1 MNTVMEPVSTD
12 RSQETLLPGEFTQ
25 DLRSRW
31 DHVQAGFV
39 DQPRDAVKEADGLVE
54 QAIQKLSQSFGDARS
69 RLEQQW
75 DRGEEVSTEDLRIAL
90 QKYRAFFNKLLS
102 I

>member
-1 MNTVMEPVSTD
+1 MDPVTTEKKE
-12 RSQETLLPGEFTQ
+12 ETLLGPDFTQ

-39 DQPRDAVKEADGLVE
+39 DEPREAVKEADALVE
-54 QAIQKLSQSFGDARS
+54 QAIQKLSQGFGDARS

>member
-1 MNTVMEPVSTD
+1 MNETMEMTD
-12 RSQETLLPGEFTQ
+12 QQLLPQDFVQ

-31 DHVQAGFV
+31 DHVQAAFV
-39 DQPRDAVKEADGLVE
+39 DEPRSAVQEADELVGL
-54 QAIQKLSQSFGDARS
+54 AIKRLSDSFGDARS

-75 DRGEEVSTEDLRIAL
+75 DRGSEVSTEDLRQTL
-90 QKYRAFFNKLLS
+90 QKYRAFFHRILS

>member
-12 RSQETLLPGEFTQ
+12 KTQETLLASEFTQ

-31 DHVQAGFV
+31 DHVQAAFV
-39 DQPRDAVKEADGLVE
+39 DEPREAVKEADALVD
-54 QAIQKLSQSFGDARS
+54 QAIQKLSQSFTDART

-75 DRGEEVSTEDLRIAL
+75 SRGEEVSTEDLRLAL
-90 QKYRAFFNKLLS
+90 QRYRAFFNKLLA

>member
-1 MNTVMEPVSTD
+1 MNETMEMTE
-12 RSQETLLPGEFTQ
+12 QQQLLPQDFVQ

-31 DHVQAGFV
+31 DHVQAAFV
-39 DQPRDAVKEADGLVE
+39 DEPRNAVQEADQLVD
-54 QAIQKLSQSFGDARS
+54 QAIKRLSDSFSDARN

-75 DRGEEVSTEDLRIAL
+75 DKGSEVSTEDLRQTL
-90 QKYRAFFNKLLS
+90 QKYRAFFHRILS

>member
-12 RSQETLLPGEFTQ
+12 KSQDTLLTSDFTQ

-31 DHVQAGFV
+31 DHVQAAFV
-39 DQPRDAVKEADGLVE
+39 DEPREAVKEADALVD
-54 QAIQKLSQSFGDARS
+54 QAIQKLSQSFDEARS
-69 RLEQQW
+69 NLEQQW
-75 DRGEEVSTEDLRIAL
+75 SRGEEVSTEDLRIAL
-90 QKYRAFFNKLLS
+90 QKYRSFFHKLLA

>member
-1 MNTVMEPVSTD
+1 MNEVMEPVSPVK
-12 RSQETLLPGEFTQ
+12 SQENLLATDFTK
-25 DLRSRW
+25 DLRGRW
-31 DHVQAGFV
+31 DHVQAAFV
-39 DQPRDAVKEADGLVE
+39 DEPREAVKEADALVD
-54 QAIQKLSQSFGDARS
+54 QAIQKLSQSFSDARS

-75 DRGEEVSTEDLRIAL
+75 ARGDEVSTEDLRIAL

>member
-1 MNTVMEPVSTD
+1 MNETMETTE
-12 RSQETLLPGEFTQ
+12 QQQLLPQDFVQ

-31 DHVQAGFV
+31 DHVQAAFV
-39 DQPRDAVKEADGLVE
+39 DEPRNAVQEADQLVDL
-54 QAIQKLSQSFGDARS
+54 AIKRLSDSFGDARN

-75 DRGEEVSTEDLRIAL
+75 DKGSEVSTEDLRQTL
-90 QKYRAFFNKLLS
+90 QKYRSFFHRILS